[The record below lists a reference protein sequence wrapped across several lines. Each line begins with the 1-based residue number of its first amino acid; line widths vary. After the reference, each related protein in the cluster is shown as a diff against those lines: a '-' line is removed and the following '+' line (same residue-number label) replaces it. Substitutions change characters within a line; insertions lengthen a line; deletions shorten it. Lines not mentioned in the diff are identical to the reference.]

1 MMNHDQLIKRA
12 DEILKARTGFSIPE
26 EEIKEFLTSWRPCSE
41 NPEDFEEEARDVA
54 DHFTSTI
61 FENLVDEIMMARIG
75 YTLSDLPNPN
85 DEIIEYSVG
94 SDIDWDNLDQYGPQ
108 DFREAAEN
116 VAELWIA
123 GCWDEETGSFK

>member
-12 DEILKARTGFSIPE
+12 DEILKARTGFSVPQ
-26 EEIKEFLTSWRPCSE
+26 EEIKELLTSWRPCSE

-75 YTLSDLPNPN
+75 YTLSDFPNPN

>member
-1 MMNHDQLIKRA
+1 MNHDQLIKRA
-12 DEILKARTGFSIPE
+12 DEILKARTGFSVPQ
-26 EEIKEFLTSWRPCSE
+26 EEIKELLTSWRPCSE

-75 YTLSDLPNPN
+75 YILSDFPNPN
-85 DEIIEYSVG
+85 DEIIVYSVG

>member
-12 DEILKARTGFSIPE
+12 DEILKARTGFFVPQ
-26 EEIKEFLTSWRPCSE
+26 EEIKELLASWSPCSE
-41 NPEDFEEEARDVA
+41 NPEDFEAEARDVA

-75 YTLSDLPNPN
+75 YTLSDFPNPN

>member
-1 MMNHDQLIKRA
+1 MNHDQLIKRA
-12 DEILKARTGFSIPE
+12 DEILKARTGFSVPE
-26 EEIKEFLTSWRPCSE
+26 EEIKELLKSWRPCSE

-61 FENLVDEIMMARIG
+61 FENLVDEIMVDRIG

>member
-1 MMNHDQLIKRA
+1 MNHDQLIKRA

-41 NPEDFEEEARDVA
+41 NPEDFEAEARDVA

>member
-1 MMNHDQLIKRA
+1 MNHEQLIKRA
-12 DEILKARTGFSIPE
+12 DEILKARTGFSVPE
-26 EEIKEFLTSWRPCSE
+26 EEIKELLTSWRPCSE

-85 DEIIEYSVG
+85 DEIIEYAVG
-94 SDIDWDNLDQYGPQ
+94 SDIDWDKLDQYGPQ

>member
-1 MMNHDQLIKRA
+1 MNHDQLIKRA
-12 DEILKARTGFSIPE
+12 DEILKARTGFSVPE
-26 EEIKEFLTSWRPCSE
+26 EEIKELLTSWRPCSE
-41 NPEDFEEEARDVA
+41 NPEDFEAEARDVA

-85 DEIIEYSVG
+85 DEIIEYAVG

>member
-12 DEILKARTGFSIPE
+12 DEILKARTGFSVPE
-26 EEIKEFLTSWRPCSE
+26 EEIKELLTSWRPCSE

-61 FENLVDEIMMARIG
+61 FENLVDEVMMARIG

-85 DEIIEYSVG
+85 DEIIEYAVG

>member
-1 MMNHDQLIKRA
+1 MNHDQLIKRA
-12 DEILKARTGFSIPE
+12 DEILKARTGFSVPE
-26 EEIKEFLTSWRPCSE
+26 EEIKELLTSWRPCSE
-41 NPEDFEEEARDVA
+41 NPEDFEAEARDVA

-61 FENLVDEIMMARIG
+61 FENLVDEVMMARIG

-85 DEIIEYSVG
+85 DEIIEYAVG

>member
-1 MMNHDQLIKRA
+1 MNHEQLIKRA
-12 DEILKARTGFSIPE
+12 DEFLKARIGFSVPE
-26 EEIKEFLTSWRPCSE
+26 EEIKELLTSWRPCSE

>member
-1 MMNHDQLIKRA
+1 MNHEQLIKRA
-12 DEILKARTGFSIPE
+12 DEILKARTGFSVPE
-26 EEIKEFLTSWRPCSE
+26 EEIKVLLTSWKPCSE
-41 NPEDFEEEARDVA
+41 NPEDFEEEARGVA

-75 YTLSDLPNPN
+75 CTLSDLPNPN
-85 DEIIEYSVG
+85 DEIIEYEVG